1 LNYKGKTSFKTTPG
15 AILSLMT
22 YSFILY
28 FLLSSFAELSN
39 NKNTMYTL
47 VYENNLVENPRN
59 LTFEKG
65 DLEIAARF
73 DWRDPKNLFPNKD
86 TDRYWRVAFVTR
98 QYAWVDGVYVWKSFI
113 EPGIPC
119 GYDGVSMSRENVE
132 AT

>member
-1 LNYKGKTSFKTTPG
+1 MNYKGKTSFKTTPG

-22 YSFILY
+22 YSFVLY

-59 LTFEKG
+59 LTFEKY

-73 DWRDPKNLFPNKD
+73 DWRDSKNLFANKN
-86 TDRYWRVAFVTR
+86 TDRYWRVVFGTTK
-98 QYAWVDGVYVWKSFI
+98 YTWIDGIY
-113 EPGIPC
+113 
-119 GYDGVSMSRENVE
+119 
-132 AT
+132 T